1 MEEML
6 ILSIHVGIPKYFHI
20 VDWKWLYLMLIDL
33 FKGDGEDPM

>member
-6 ILSIHVGIPKYFHI
+6 ILNIHIGIPKYCHI
-20 VDWKWLYLMLIDL
+20 LDWKWLYLLLIDL

>member
-20 VDWKWLYLMLIDL
+20 FYWKWLYLMLIDL
-33 FKGDGEDPM
+33 FEGDGEDQM